1 MSFSENGV
9 NFATGSLGDRTVK
22 LWDLRNLSE
31 ENFKI
36 VDENAGGCVNFDQF
50 GQFLA
55 VGTTSLRLFN
65 VKDLEEFVNLDSHKE
80 TITSVQ

>member
-1 MSFSENGV
+1 MNFSENGT
-9 NFATGSLGDRTVK
+9 NFATGSYADKTVK
-22 LWDLRNLSE
+22 LWDLRNLEE

-36 VDENAGGCVNFDQF
+36 VDEQSGGAVNFDQF

-65 VKDLEEFVNLDSHKE
+65 VKNLEEFSRWETHKDI
-80 TITSVQ
+80 ITSIQ